1 MIFFMINPPSY
12 LCHHQRFLLLTHT
25 SYERGSEFFNRFLP
39 GIGMGSRLF
48 VWIHLS
54 QDRFFGGVFFT
65 MNMKPRET
73 GMLPYD
79 CQTICNQPGCFYIL
93 VFMILLLPDQYPDA
107 ALRLAGL
114 ASPKH
119 PCFRSL
125 LLFRFYS
132 TCHSKNPS
140 GIPSQ
145 YQTIR

>member
-25 SYERGSEFFNRFLP
+25 SYEGGSEFFNRFLP

-65 MNMKPRET
+65 MNMKTRET

-79 CQTICNQPGCFYIL
+79 CQTICNQPGCFNIL
-93 VFMILLLPDQYPDA
+93 VFMILLLPDQYQISFLDTGIFHRIA
-107 ALRLAGL
+107 FCSKQVALIISKDCRWKTDIHLYLG
-114 ASPKH
+114 
-119 PCFRSL
+119 FR
-125 LLFRFYS
+125 
-132 TCHSKNPS
+132 
-140 GIPSQ
+140 
-145 YQTIR
+145 